1 MSSFKYLYEMQAT
14 GELDVEDVGN
24 CAIVG
29 INSFQYQRHILLIKT
44 VEGDTKV
51 VISGPHWVEL
61 EIPCVDYSYTY
72 QNFQFNQ
79 RKIETIIDR
88 FLNGKFL
95 IDQAQVVE
103 FDEALKFIPDVRE
116 YIANDTT
123 RKD

>member
-14 GELDVEDVGN
+14 GELDVEDIGN

-29 INSFQYQRHILLIKT
+29 TNSLQYQRYILIVKT

-61 EIPCVDYSYTY
+61 ELPCVDYSYTY

-79 RKIETIIDR
+79 RKIETIIDK
-88 FLNGKFL
+88 FLNGKFF
-95 IDQAQVVE
+95 IDQARVVE
-103 FDEALKFIPDVRE
+103 FDEAVKLIPDVRE
-116 YIANDTT
+116 YITNDET